1 MPVYSH
7 SRLETY
13 QNCSLKYKFQYIDRL
28 QKEEKGAEAF
38 LGSRVHEA
46 LEKLY
51 RDLLNG
57 KQNTREELL
66 DFYNR
71 QWEQHWDENRIKI
84 VRQEY
89 TSEHYY
95 KAGWLCV
102 DGYYTRYHP
111 FDEDTTLGVEVRVD
125 FNLGHDNRYRMLGFI
140 DRLARAKDG
149 IWEIHDYK
157 TSSSL
162 PSQAEVDD
170 KPQLA
175 LYQIGVQ
182 QKWPQIQ
189 DVRLVWH
196 YLRFDTAL
204 STLWSTSRLQELQQS
219 TKQAIDQIEAARE
232 YLPRESRLCDW
243 CDFQDRC
250 PKRKHLFETS
260 ALAPKA
266 FRADEGVQLV
276 DRYASL
282 KNQEREIRELLDEVR
297 ERLIAYARRKEVEVI
312 SGTEELAAVRFQEKF
327 KFPESGG
334 DRKKFLVDLLRQ
346 AGKWDEISILSIQ
359 KLDRILRNE
368 EWDAELVE
376 QIKELVTLEEECKV
390 NLRRKNQE
398 K

>member
-13 QNCSLKYKFQYIDRL
+13 QNCPLKYKFQYIDRL
-28 QKEEKGAEAF
+28 RKEVKGVEAF
-38 LGSRVHEA
+38 LGSRVHEV

-57 KQNTREELL
+57 KQSTREELL

-71 QWEQHWDENRIKI
+71 QWERHWDEHKVKI

-89 TSEHYY
+89 TQEHYY
-95 KAGWLCV
+95 KAGWLCI
-102 DGYYTRYHP
+102 DGYHTRYQP

-125 FNLGHDNRYRMLGFI
+125 FNLDHDDRYRMRGFI
-140 DRLARAKDG
+140 DRLVRAKDG
-149 IWEIHDYK
+149 VWEIHDYK

-196 YLRFDTAL
+196 YLRFDMAL
-204 STLWSTSRLQELQQS
+204 STLWSASRLQELEES
-219 TKQAIDQIEAARE
+219 TKKAIDQIQAAGE
-232 YLPRESRLCDW
+232 FPPRESRLCDW
-243 CDFQDRC
+243 CDFQDHC
-250 PKRKHLFETS
+250 PKKKHLFETS
-260 ALAPKA
+260 ALSPEA

-276 DRYASL
+276 DRYAGL
-282 KNQEREIRELLDEVR
+282 KNQEQEIRALLNEIKQ
-297 ERLIAYARRKEVEVI
+297 RLGDYARKENLEVI
-312 SGTEELAAVRFQEKF
+312 SGTDNLAAVRFQEKF
-327 KFPESGG
+327 SFPQSG
-334 DRKKFLVDLLRQ
+334 DERKKALEEIVRQ
-346 AGKWDEISILSIQ
+346 AGKWDEISSMNMQ
-359 KLDRILRNE
+359 KLGGILRRD
-368 EWDAELVE
+368 EWEPELVKRV
-376 QIKELVTLEEECKV
+376 KELATLAEECRV
-390 NLRRKNQE
+390 ILRKKNQE
-398 K
+398 E